1 MPSPIKIS
9 IDYSSSRKSSKFQDI
24 NLLEPVIELKS
35 QIETVN
41 EKLISSPV
49 IQNFKK
55 KDT

>member
-9 IDYSSSRKSSKFQDI
+9 IDYSSKSSEIQDI

>member
-9 IDYSSSRKSSKFQDI
+9 IDYSSKSSEDI

-41 EKLISSPV
+41 EKLISSSV